1 MKIII
6 IRFKESRDSLFH
18 EKLFVFYNSC
28 PSAEWSLKTMQ
39 DIYNLGDDSDSDE
52 DEDEEIE
59 VVSSVSKTK
68 SWQPQD
74 IEKVCYN
81 F

>member
-1 MKIII
+1 MIY
-6 IRFKESRDSLFH
+6 SSLDL
-18 EKLFVFYNSC
+18 LFEN
-28 PSAEWSLKTMQ
+28 MQ

-74 IEKVCYN
+74 IEKVCYY

>member
-1 MKIII
+1 
-6 IRFKESRDSLFH
+6 
-18 EKLFVFYNSC
+18 
-28 PSAEWSLKTMQ
+28 MQ

-52 DEDEEIE
+52 DEDEEVE

-74 IEKVCYN
+74 IEKVCFY
-81 F
+81 FIYL

>member
-1 MKIII
+1 MI
-6 IRFKESRDSLFH
+6 
-18 EKLFVFYNSC
+18 FVAIF
-28 PSAEWSLKTMQ
+28 SLKNMQ